1 MSETSET
8 RNQLST
14 KRLVIGVVS
23 VAVSAG
29 LVVFLLSRLDLN
41 EVTVLLAEADRRW
54 LVFAALLTFTMPFS
68 AVLRWRGVL
77 RTISTL
83 KLSYSTSLRA
93 VLMANVLNSFL
104 PSKAGDIAK
113 AAYLRR
119 QGGVTQG
126 LGTVLLERLVDL
138 AILGLLALLGALISG
153 VLWGY
158 LAGAMLLGGV
168 AFIFSLV
175 LLVPIE
181 KLPLPAKL
189 KSILSTLRDVFKPWL
204 RNSRAVGQT
213 ILGSF
218 LTWSAGGLTVYALAA
233 ALPGS
238 VGMGYVYG
246 IFPLAILA
254 GLLPLTVSGIG
265 TRDAAFT
272 ALLGSQVGT
281 EEATLIGLGYTL
293 YAYWLLSVVSLPVVL
308 WEMLRMSRT
317 RSGKISE
324 GG

>member
-1 MSETSET
+1 MAKANT
-8 RNQLST
+8 NK
-14 KRLVIGVVS
+14 KRLIIGVVS

-29 LVVFLLSRLDLN
+29 LVIFLLSRLDFAQVSL
-41 EVTVLLAEADRRW
+41 LLAEADRRW

-77 RTISTL
+77 RSVSSL
-83 KLSYSTSLRA
+83 KVSYLTSLRA

-104 PSKAGDIAK
+104 PSKAGDVAK
-113 AAYLRR
+113 AAYLRK

-158 LAGAMLLGGV
+158 LAGALLLGGV
-168 AFIFSLV
+168 MFVFAVV
-175 LLVPIE
+175 LLLPIQ
-181 KLPLPAKL
+181 KLPLPDKV
-189 KSILSTLRDVFKPWL
+189 KDILTTMREVFEPWL
-204 RNSRAVGQT
+204 KDTRAMGQT
-213 ILGSF
+213 VLGSF

-233 ALPGS
+233 ALPGTI
-238 VGMGYVYG
+238 GLGYVYG

-272 ALLGSQVGT
+272 ALLGAQVGI

-293 YAYWLLSVVSLPVVL
+293 YAYWLLSAVSLPVVL
-308 WEMLRMSRT
+308 WEMLRMNV
-317 RSGKISE
+317 GKKKSE
-324 GG
+324 TSAEV